1 MREKIICVSASVN
14 QSIRKHLQMEGRIVR
29 FVYMAS
35 SVIKCLI
42 ESISLLE
49 IVSPTASV
57 NPADIK

>member
-1 MREKIICVSASVN
+1 MKKVCVYASVN
-14 QSIRKHLQMEGRIVR
+14 RSIRKHLQTEGRIVQ

-57 NPADIK
+57 NPVDIK